1 MRTLMGTLVAMVLAL
16 VMWANPVAAQQPP
29 PSNGPSCFSL
39 YQQLIDDSAT
49 LQGYVTLLD
58 AAQANLN
65 FATSGQP
72 GSDPSLAQGFID
84 QIAYYSQMV
93 SHWSGILG
101 QDSAM
106 ISQYHC

>member
-16 VMWANPVAAQQPP
+16 VMWANPVAAQQPGP
-29 PSNGPSCFSL
+29 NGPSCVSL
-39 YQQLIDDSAT
+39 YQQLQNDAAT
-49 LQGYVTLLD
+49 LQGYVNLLN
-58 AAQANLN
+58 AAQDSLN